1 MNELC
6 PRMEEKNELFW
17 KNLEEKLKVQGSWPQ
32 LYMFK
37 FIVPAD
43 NSKIARVENLF
54 DAQEAQINRRSSSG
68 GKYISITAKE
78 VMTDPDKVIERYK
91 EASKI
96 EGLMAL

>member
-1 MNELC
+1 
-6 PRMEEKNELFW
+6 MEEENESFW
-17 KNLEEKLKVQGSWPQ
+17 KSLEEKLKAQGSWPQ

-54 DAQEAQINRRSSSG
+54 DAQEAQISRRASSG
-68 GKYISITAKE
+68 GKYVSITAKE
-78 VMTDPDKVIERYK
+78 VMTHPDEVIARYK

-96 EGLMAL
+96 DGLISL

>member
-17 KNLEEKLKVQGSWPQ
+17 KNLEEKLKAQGSWPQ

-37 FIVPAD
+37 FIIPAD
-43 NSKIARVENLF
+43 NNKIARVENLF